1 MIFLKKYTQTN
12 RKNDKYDWWKNP
24 MLDDEGTYDYFV
36 EEVPE
41 SYCRWEFS
49 KIAWEDDQGHP
60 SHLRKVWCNYFHT
73 MDGYDSCSGSD
84 CWRCV
89 LKDTIR
95 ILPRRIKR
103 YFKDKTKPIKLFF
116 EAFQMWY
123 PHRSLRESIKRSIRF
138 AKTFSK
144 EI

>member
-1 MIFLKKYTQTN
+1 MFN
-12 RKNDKYDWWKNP
+12 WWKNP
-24 MLDDEGTYDYFV
+24 VLQGEENDYGDYDYLI
-36 EEVPE
+36 EEIPE

-60 SHLRKVWCNYFHT
+60 SHLRKIWCNYFRT
-73 MDGYDSCSGSD
+73 MDGYDSMSGSD

-89 LKDTIR
+89 LKDTIK
-95 ILPRRIKR
+95 ILPYKIKR
-103 YFKDKTKPIKLFF
+103 CFKNKIKIIKLFI

-123 PHRSLRESIKRSIRF
+123 PRRSLKESIKRSIRF
-138 AKTFSK
+138 AKTFAQE

>member
-1 MIFLKKYTQTN
+1 MNFFK
-12 RKNDKYDWWKNP
+12 DGKYDWWKNP

-36 EEVPE
+36 EEVPD

-60 SHLRKVWCNYFHT
+60 SHLRKIWCNYFRT
-73 MDGYDSCSGSD
+73 MDGYDSIEGSD

-95 ILPRRIKR
+95 ILPRKIKR
-103 YFKDKTKPIKLFF
+103 CFKNKIKIIKLFI

-123 PHRSLRESIKRSIRF
+123 PRRSLKESIKKAITF
-138 AKTFSK
+138 TKIFSK
-144 EI
+144 DI

>member
-1 MIFLKKYTQTN
+1 MKEWLKD
-12 RKNDKYDWWKNP
+12 KNWWKAPILQGEEN
-24 MLDDEGTYDYFV
+24 DYGDYDYLV

-49 KIAWEDDQGHP
+49 KIAWEDEQGHP

-73 MDGYDSCSGSD
+73 MDGYDSISGSD

-103 YFKDKTKPIKLFF
+103 YFKKKLKPIKLFI
-116 EAFQMWY
+116 EAFRMWY
-123 PHRSLRESIKRSIRF
+123 PHRSLKESIKRSIRF
-138 AKTFSK
+138 AKTFSQE

>member
-12 RKNDKYDWWKNP
+12 KKNDKYDWWKNP
-24 MLDDEGTYDYFV
+24 MLDNEGTYDYFV

-60 SHLRKVWCNYFHT
+60 SHLRKVWCNYFRT
-73 MDGYDSCSGSD
+73 MDGYDSVSGSD

-89 LKDTIR
+89 LKDTIKT
-95 ILPRRIKR
+95 LSYKIKR
-103 YFKDKTKPIKLFF
+103 YFKNKIKIIKLFI

-123 PHRSLRESIKRSIRF
+123 PRRSLKESIKKAITF
-138 AKTFSK
+138 TKIFSK
-144 EI
+144 DI

>member
-1 MIFLKKYTQTN
+1 M
-12 RKNDKYDWWKNP
+12 KNWLSSKDWWKAPILQGEEN
-24 MLDDEGTYDYFV
+24 DYGDYDYLI

-60 SHLRKVWCNYFHT
+60 SHLRKVWCNYFRT
-73 MDGYDSCSGSD
+73 MDGYDSVAGSD

-95 ILPRRIKR
+95 IVPRRIKR
-103 YFKDKTKPIKLFF
+103 KIKTKKREVEEFVEIFIVLHKL
-116 EAFQMWY
+116 
-123 PHRSLRESIKRSIRF
+123 LGLKESFKKARHL
-138 AKTFSK
+138 SK
-144 EI
+144 EFANRY